1 MEEYKSNSFK
11 SKEVKPVSAE
21 LPKFEKAISGSVK
34 TYKKNTA
41 NKIAELFLPDDV
53 SDIGSYMSKCAKDTF
68 IPMIK
73 NSVVSFVSS
82 ALGVDTGR
90 FINSVTG
97 SSPRVGYI
105 NYNAIGSNKQINA
118 QTRMNNV
125 PKSIRE
131 FDELIFDNRGAAQI
145 VLDQMCDIVQEYG
158 FITVAAFYDLCGY
171 YGENTTNKYGWN
183 DLSTARIVQVG
194 GGFIIKLP
202 RAIPRE

>member
-11 SKEVKPVSAE
+11 SKEMKPVTAE

-34 TYKKNTA
+34 THKKNA
-41 NKIAELFLPDDV
+41 VDKMAELFLPEDV
-53 SDIGSYMSKCAKDTF
+53 SDIGSYMTKCAKDTF

-105 NYNAIGSNKQINA
+105 NYNAVSNKQTT
-118 QTRMNNV
+118 QTRQSNL
-125 PKSIRE
+125 PKSMRD
-131 FDELIFDNRGAAQI
+131 FDELIFDNQGAAKI
-145 VLDQMCDIVQEYG
+145 VLEQMCDIIQEYG
-158 FITVAAFYDLCGY
+158 FVTVAAFYDLCGY

-194 GGFIIKLP
+194 GGFVIRLP